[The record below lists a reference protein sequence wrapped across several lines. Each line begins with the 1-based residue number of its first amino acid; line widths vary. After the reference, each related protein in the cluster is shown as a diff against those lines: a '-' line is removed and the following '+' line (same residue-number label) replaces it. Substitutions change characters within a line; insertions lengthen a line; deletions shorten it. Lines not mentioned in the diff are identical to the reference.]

1 MQLAVAAFELGGVS
15 LKKMSNLQA
24 GSEPAANR
32 SPIQAYRQSRA
43 GSMSIQLTSILFKP
57 TGNREQVSKK
67 SQAVSEPGIIS
78 KQSRN
83 LLLFADKLE
92 KHRRNF
98 YF

>member
-1 MQLAVAAFELGGVS
+1 MVAAFELGGVS

-24 GSEPAANR
+24 GSEPADNS

-43 GSMSIQLTSILFKP
+43 GSMPILLTSKQLKP